1 MLDKLS
7 APLDDFKEREIEII
21 NLMAEGYSNQEI
33 ADNLFITK
41 ETVRWYNKQIYSKLG
56 TSRRTEAI
64 ALAREFGLIRDTPD
78 EISQHIQHKLPIT
91 SGPFIGRDAE
101 LAELSDL
108 LQNPDV
114 RLLSIIATGGMG
126 KSRISLELG
135 HLIKGDYEHGAV
147 FIDLSAIRNPDDIA
161 RFTLESLGVNLQDE
175 QQSENALF
183 DYCREKEILL
193 IFDNFEHVLSGAS
206 FLSDLLEIA
215 PRILIIATSRERLN
229 LRVETVFYLHP
240 IIDHADTLF
249 IEVAGMMRPNIEITE
264 AEHEDIQK
272 IVELVGGLPLALV
285 LAATWIDTLSVPEIA
300 EEIESN
306 LDFLSAEMGDMPE
319 RQRSIHAVIDPT
331 WKRLKDNEQV
341 AFMKASVFRGGF
353 TRELFQQVTGGSIR
367 TLQTLLSRSLI
378 AHGYG
383 RRYTM
388 HPLLRQYARE
398 KLEAHQLVDEA
409 KKGHLESYL
418 AYAQNENER
427 MFTGNYLESLD
438 ALDIEQDNFRAA
450 LDWSLQGNEIDTGVS
465 LLLSLC
471 RFWSIR
477 SQSFLAK
484 NYLEQAL
491 QHRQTASLYTELG
504 GFQGRL
510 GQTETIIDN
519 LQNGVS
525 LAEQSGDA
533 EVIATA
539 YRRMGLNLY
548 TELADKSLELLEQAL
563 ELAQTT
569 ANQKLIAD
577 CYVSLGVTLEHEPGQ
592 LEMAI
597 QYNQE
602 ALNRYEALDDLRG
615 ISMATYNL
623 SLYYYKDKDKLQ
635 EARELCEQSLQIKY
649 QIGDS
654 AGAARRLSVLASWD
668 ILEEEFESAIER
680 LDESMLI
687 CEELGEVGRLIF
699 TLNLQGLLR
708 IIMNDYA
715 GAEDILKRGL
725 ELTVQSDDLY
735 RMSDSCS
742 YLVLLYLLQNRLA
755 EAKPYLRQAI
765 EIDAKVRKPRWLSIV
780 AYANYLFYDKRFS
793 DCLSLA
799 SVLHHHV
806 DSYGTNF
813 RLVSQYFARPLI
825 YRIQQNQGDTAW
837 QTALDDTSE
846 IGIDEVFQMIVEH
859 MRTE

>member
-1 MLDKLS
+1 MVDKLS

-64 ALAREFGLIRDTPD
+64 ALAREFGLIGDTPD
-78 EISQHIQHKLPIT
+78 EVPQNIQHKLPIT

-101 LAELSDL
+101 LAELSNL

-135 HLIKGDYEHGAV
+135 HLLKGDYEHGAV

-161 RFTLESLGVNLQDE
+161 RFAIESLGVHLQNE
-175 QQSENALF
+175 HQLENALF

-193 IFDNFEHVLSGAS
+193 IFDNFEHVLSGAGV
-206 FLSDLLEIA
+206 LSELLEIA
-215 PRILIIATSRERLN
+215 PRVQIIATSRERLN
-229 LRVETVFYLHP
+229 LRVETVFYLRP
-240 IIDHADTLF
+240 IIEHADTLF

-264 AEHEDIQK
+264 EEHENIQK

-285 LAATWIDTLSVPEIA
+285 LAATWIDTLSVLEIA
-300 EEIESN
+300 EEIEHK

-331 WKRLKDNEQV
+331 WKRLNDNEQE

-398 KLEAHQLVDEA
+398 KLESQQLVDKT
-409 KKGHLESYL
+409 KKVHLESYL
-418 AYAQNENER
+418 AYAQKANER
-427 MFTGNYLESLD
+427 MYSGYYLESLD

-450 LDWSLQGNEIDTGVS
+450 LDWSLQGNEIDTGID
-465 LLLSLC
+465 LLLALC
-471 RFWSIR
+471 DFWAIR
-477 SQSFLAK
+477 SQSFLAQD
-484 NYLEQAL
+484 YLEQAL
-491 QHRQTASLYTELG
+491 QYRQNASLYSEMAR
-504 GFQGRL
+504 FQVRL
-510 GQTETIIDN
+510 GQTDTIIDN
-519 LQNGVS
+519 LQKAIS
-525 LAEQSGDA
+525 LAEQSGDV
-533 EVIATA
+533 EILATA
-539 YRRMGLNLY
+539 YRRMGSNIH
-548 TELADKSLELLEQAL
+548 TEQPDKSLELLEQAL
-563 ELAQTT
+563 ELARTT
-569 ANQKLIAD
+569 TNQKLIAD
-577 CYVSLGVTLEHEPGQ
+577 CYITLGVIIGHKPGQ

-597 QYNQE
+597 HHNQE
-602 ALNRYEALDDLRG
+602 ALNPYHAMGDLRG

-623 SLYYYKDKDKLQ
+623 SLYYRDRDKLQ

-649 QIGDS
+649 QIGDR
-654 AGAARRLSVLASWD
+654 AGAARRLSVLAGWD
-668 ILEEEFESAIER
+668 MQEEEFESAIER

-687 CEELGEVGRLIF
+687 CEELGEVGRLTY
-699 TLNLQGLLR
+699 TLTQQGLLR

-715 GAEDILKRGL
+715 SAEDILQRGL
-725 ELTVQSDDLY
+725 QLTIQSDDLY
-735 RMSDSCS
+735 HMPDLYS
-742 YLVLLYLLQNRLA
+742 YLSLLYLLQNRVA

-765 EIDAKVRKPRWLSIV
+765 KIDAKVRKSHWLSIV
-780 AYANYLFYDKRFS
+780 AYANYLFYDKRY
-793 DCLSLA
+793 DECLSLA
-799 SVLHHHV
+799 SILHQHI
-806 DSYGTNF
+806 DTYGANF
-813 RLVSQYFARPLI
+813 RLASGYFVNPLI
-825 YRIQQNQGDTAW
+825 YRIQQNQGDAAW
-837 QTALDDTSE
+837 QAALEAASKTS
-846 IGIDEVFQMIVEH
+846 IDAAFQTIVEAIV
-859 MRTE
+859 